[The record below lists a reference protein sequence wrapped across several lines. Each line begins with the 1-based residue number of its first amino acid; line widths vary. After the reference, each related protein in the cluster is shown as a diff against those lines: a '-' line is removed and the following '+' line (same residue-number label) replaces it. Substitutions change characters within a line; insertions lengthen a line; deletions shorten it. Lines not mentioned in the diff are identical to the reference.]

1 MKGEVTYLFVI
12 VDKLTKWVEAKLVA
26 KILSTKVVEFMK
38 EIFNQ
43 FGVPRTTITDNGS
56 QFTF

>member
-26 KILSTKVVEFMK
+26 KILSTKVVEFTK

-43 FGVPRTTITDNGS
+43 SGVPRTTITDNGS
-56 QFTF
+56 